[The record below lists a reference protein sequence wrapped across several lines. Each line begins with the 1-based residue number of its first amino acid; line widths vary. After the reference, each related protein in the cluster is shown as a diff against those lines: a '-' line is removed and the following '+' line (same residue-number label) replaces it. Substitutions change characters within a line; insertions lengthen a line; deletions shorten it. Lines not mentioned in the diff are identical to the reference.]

1 MKRIAGSLFAALLL
15 SGSALAAPSHPLVE
29 MKTNFGKVTF
39 ELFPEKAPKTVENF
53 LNYVQSG
60 YYKGTI
66 FHRAVKDFIV
76 QGGAYTPE
84 LTEKPTL
91 APIPNEAGNGLLNLP
106 GTLAMSHGRD
116 PQSATSQ
123 FFVNLDDNK
132 FLNHYRNDE
141 DYYGYC
147 VFGKV
152 VEGMDVFKKIASLP
166 TKPKSFLTGNV
177 PVENVVIE
185 DAAVV
190 SSVTPNA
197 AMAEETTAAAKPATF
212 KSKSRHRKS
221 HG

>member
-1 MKRIAGSLFAALLL
+1 MQRIAGLFAALLL
-15 SGSALAAPSHPLVE
+15 SGNVLAAPSHPLVE
-29 MKTNFGKVTF
+29 MKTNFGNVTF

-66 FHRAVKDFIV
+66 FHRAVKNFIV

-84 LTEKPTL
+84 LTEKPTQ
-91 APIPNEAGNGLLNLP
+91 APIPNEADNGLLNLP
-106 GTLAMSHGRD
+106 GTLAMSHARD

-152 VEGMDVFKKIASLP
+152 VDGMDVFKKIASLP
-166 TKPKSFLTGNV
+166 TAPKAFLSGNV

-185 DAAVV
+185 DLAVV
-190 SSVTPNA
+190 SSLSPNTA
-197 AMAEETTAAAKPATF
+197 VAEETAPAAKPAIHKT
-212 KSKSRHRKS
+212 KSRYRKS

>member
-1 MKRIAGSLFAALLL
+1 MQRTAALFAVLLF
-15 SGSALAAPSHPLVE
+15 SGSALAEPAHPLVE
-29 MKTNFGKVTF
+29 MKTNLGTVTF

-53 LNYVQSG
+53 LKYVQSG

-66 FHRAVKDFIV
+66 FHRAVKNFIV
-76 QGGAYTPE
+76 QGGAYTPD

-106 GTLAMSHGRD
+106 GTLAMSHARD

-132 FLNHYRNDE
+132 FLNHYRNDA

-152 VEGMDVFKKIASLP
+152 VEGMAVFKKIASLP
-166 TKPKSFLTGNV
+166 TAPKAFLPGNV
-177 PVENVVIE
+177 PLENVVIE
-185 DAAVV
+185 DTSVV
-190 SSVTPNA
+190 SSVNPNA
-197 AMAEETTAAAKPATF
+197 KMAEGTATDAKP
-212 KSKSRHRKS
+212 
-221 HG
+221 